1 MAETKKYL
9 TMKERICFTVGAFGR
24 SGIYTLM
31 SMFTLVFFQ
40 NGAGLTLKQGT
51 TIILIGRVFDAL
63 NDPVMGMIVD
73 RTKSKWGKMRPY
85 LLFAPIPIAITTIAL
100 FSAPFK
106 EGSTA
111 AFVWALVTYILWG
124 VAFTVQDVPFWG
136 LSSVITPLE
145 SERTSFISTARL
157 GSTFG
162 GILPALLVPILYQ
175 SNMGYTK
182 GFFLSGVIFALLGC
196 GLSILIF
203 FVSKERVP
211 KMDHTPSFKE
221 TFVVLGKNRLL
232 IIVIFA
238 AILGSTMV
246 TANQCADYIGNYI
259 IIQNYTNFTQIF
271 QDFLPGAQSTLVPNV
286 DAAAAYDFWIPR
298 GTIVTT
304 LTVAIGVGMV
314 PAMAIFPM
322 LRKKFSLKQIY
333 IGSAL
338 FGLVVHALCYVVMA
352 QDVTKANIYVLWVFL
367 FLMGLPLGIYNVITY
382 ALIADSVDYLE
393 WKTGERQEGVCFA
406 FQTFL
411 SKVNAAV
418 ATFVFGQ
425 ILDGTD
431 FKAVDKS
438 LVDNAGRQIFF
449 QQSVDTQKMLL
460 ALVTIVPAV
469 GFLLTIIPMFFNNYT
484 GKVKEQAQKELEE
497 KLPEYEKELKILLL
511 PKDENDDKNVIV
523 EIRGGAG
530 GDEAALFAGDL
541 FRMYNRYAE
550 RRKWKVEI
558 IEKQEI
564 GIGGIKEAVF
574 SINGLGAYSRLKFE
588 SGVHRVQRVP
598 ETESAG
604 RVHTSTATVAVLP
617 EVEDVKEVKIDPK
630 DLKIDTYRS
639 GGAGGQHVNMTDSAV
654 RITHLPTGIVAT
666 SQDGRSQHDN
676 RDKAMKA
683 LVARVYDYFQS
694 QQTEAIDSE
703 RKSKVG
709 TGDRAEKIRTYNYPQ
724 NRVTDH
730 RIGLTIQQ
738 LDRIIEGKLDD
749 IITALINEDQR
760 LKLEGQK

>member
-1 MAETKKYL
+1 MNEPQKKYL
-9 TMKERICFTVGAFGR
+9 TTKERICFTVGAFGR

-40 NGAGLTLKQGT
+40 NGAGLSLSQGT
-51 TIILIGRVFDAL
+51 TIILIGRIFDAL

-85 LLFAPIPIAITTIAL
+85 LLFAPVPIAICTILL
-100 FSAPFK
+100 FTAPFK

-175 SNMGYTK
+175 SNMGYNK
-182 GFFLSGVIFALLGC
+182 GFFVGALIFALLGC

-221 TFVVLGKNRLL
+221 TFAVLGKNKLLL
-232 IIVIFA
+232 IVIA
-238 AILGSTMV
+238 ASVLGSTMV

-259 IIQNYTNFTQIF
+259 IIQNYTDFRQIF
-271 QDFLPGAQSTLVPNV
+271 MDFLPGAQSTLVPNV

-314 PAMAIFPM
+314 PAMAIFPL

-338 FGLVVHALCYVVMA
+338 FGFAVHGLCYVILA
-352 QDVTKANIYVLWVFL
+352 QDVTKINIFILWIFL

-382 ALIADSVDYLE
+382 ALIADSIDYLE

-411 SKVNAAV
+411 SKVNAAI

-425 ILDGTD
+425 LLAQTD

-438 LVDNAGRQIFF
+438 LMDNAGRQIFF
-449 QQSVDTQKMLL
+449 EQSASTQKMLL

-469 GFLLTIIPMFFNNYT
+469 GFILTIIPMFFNKYT
-484 GKVKEQAQKELEE
+484 GKVKAQAQAELEAKRE
-497 KLPEYEKELKILLL
+497 KLMESE
-511 PKDENDDKNVIV
+511 
-523 EIRGGAG
+523 
-530 GDEAALFAGDL
+530 EA
-541 FRMYNRYAE
+541 
-550 RRKWKVEI
+550 
-558 IEKQEI
+558 
-564 GIGGIKEAVF
+564 
-574 SINGLGAYSRLKFE
+574 
-588 SGVHRVQRVP
+588 
-598 ETESAG
+598 
-604 RVHTSTATVAVLP
+604 
-617 EVEDVKEVKIDPK
+617 
-630 DLKIDTYRS
+630 
-639 GGAGGQHVNMTDSAV
+639 
-654 RITHLPTGIVAT
+654 
-666 SQDGRSQHDN
+666 
-676 RDKAMKA
+676 
-683 LVARVYDYFQS
+683 
-694 QQTEAIDSE
+694 
-703 RKSKVG
+703 
-709 TGDRAEKIRTYNYPQ
+709 
-724 NRVTDH
+724 
-730 RIGLTIQQ
+730 
-738 LDRIIEGKLDD
+738 
-749 IITALINEDQR
+749 
-760 LKLEGQK
+760 